1 MRIFH
6 LPPPLHY
13 PHPELALPC
22 VGVPGALPTLVVLDL
37 SVPALPAAHWD
48 TLGHTGSQPRLL
60 PFPSSTFPVPWCH
73 AESPA
78 EPQKRLWQGTSP
90 SFDSSTVGKKK
101 KNQRNFLIRAGL
113 GTKRVCPSRAGNVTF
128 AGSWC
133 QTGAA
138 GERRCLAGLGASAG
152 PTLTQWGWL
161 EGALGGGSCLRVT
174 ASAVPNWLP
183 CPALPWNVAPP
194 VVGVP
199 RASLP
204 CDGCPQPVPCH
215 SGSTA
220 EPCQAALGLGELQPK
235 ALGLISKRGIE
246 WSSVPGLS

>member
-1 MRIFH
+1 MWESQGPFPH
-6 LPPPLHY
+6 LWCSTSQCQP
-13 PHPELALPC
+13 
-22 VGVPGALPTLVVLDL
+22 
-37 SVPALPAAHWD
+37 SQLPAGTHWD
-48 TLGHTGSQPRLL
+48 TLGANHGSF
-60 PFPSSTFPVPWCH
+60 PFPLPRSQCPGVTLSHQQSHRRGFGREQAQVLIV
-73 AESPA
+73 
-78 EPQKRLWQGTSP
+78 QLWE
-90 SFDSSTVGKKK
+90 KKK

-138 GERRCLAGLGASAG
+138 GERRCLAGLGTSAG

>member
-37 SVPALPAAHWD
+37 SVPALPAARWD

-152 PTLTQWGWL
+152 PTLTQQPQFPLWGPACVGMAGRGTGRWQL
-161 EGALGGGSCLRVT
+161 SPCHRFCCPKLAALS
-174 ASAVPNWLP
+174 
-183 CPALPWNVAPP
+183 CPALEC
-194 VVGVP
+194 GSSS
-199 RASLP
+199 R
-204 CDGCPQPVPCH
+204 GCPQGQP
-215 SGSTA
+215 
-220 EPCQAALGLGELQPK
+220 AL
-235 ALGLISKRGIE
+235 
-246 WSSVPGLS
+246 